1 MGKSVYVSVAFG
13 VLFSLQAMVHQEQL
27 FGPEEKNRKVW
38 ESSIKGAAVMTTK
51 RDQKMG
57 PEAKNQKAWET
68 TTELKPVEFSA
79 KRKLTGGRA
88 KNRRPERNNTNRM
101 FDN

>member
-1 MGKSVYVSVAFG
+1 
-13 VLFSLQAMVHQEQL
+13 
-27 FGPEEKNRKVW
+27 
-38 ESSIKGAAVMTTK
+38 MTTK

-57 PEAKNQKAWET
+57 SEAKNQKVWET
-68 TTELKPVEFSA
+68 ITELKPVEFSA
-79 KRKLTGGRA
+79 KRKLTGARA